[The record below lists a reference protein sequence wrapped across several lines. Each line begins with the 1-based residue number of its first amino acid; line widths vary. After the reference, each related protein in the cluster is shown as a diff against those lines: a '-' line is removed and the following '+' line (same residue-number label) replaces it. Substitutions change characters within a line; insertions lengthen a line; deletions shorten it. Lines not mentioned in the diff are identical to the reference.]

1 MARELVHRVKNSF
14 AVIQSI
20 VRQTQRSTPDPEA
33 FAEAFGG
40 RLAAMAA
47 SHDLLTD
54 RHWEGAA
61 LRELVSSQL
70 AAFAAGAER
79 RVHVQGPEVTLDT
92 SLAVPLGLALHE
104 LATNAT
110 KYGSLS
116 RPGGSVQL
124 SWTVGRVNGAEQLSL
139 TWREIGGPP
148 VTTPSRRGFR
158 DEPDRAR
165 SAGRAHRAA
174 LRARRPRVPH
184 RTVHER
190 SARRDELRRG
200 AAASQMSRLIATPP
214 RTDRRPLRRSAG
226 QSIRNQFARGRVHP
240 TSLSCRHDRAGDP
253 RSAYAGAVRAAGQI
267 FERTAWE
274 NGDGAPSAHHSG
286 RTLARDAR
294 PGRKGAV
301 VASADASPA
310 AQDHSHRD
318 PHSPLNSAETPVR
331 RTRDGA

>member
-79 RVHVQGPEVTLDT
+79 RVHVEGPEVTLDT

-116 RPGGSVQL
+116 MPGGSVEL
-124 SWTVGRVNGAEQLSL
+124 SWTVGRANGAEQL
-139 TWREIGGPP
+139 
-148 VTTPSRRGFR
+148 VA
-158 DEPDRAR
+158 D
-165 SAGRAHRAA
+165 
-174 LRARRPRVPH
+174 
-184 RTVHER
+184 
-190 SARRDELRRG
+190 
-200 AAASQMSRLIATPP
+200 
-214 RTDRRPLRRSAG
+214 
-226 QSIRNQFARGRVHP
+226 
-240 TSLSCRHDRAGDP
+240 
-253 RSAYAGAVRAAGQI
+253 
-267 FERTAWE
+267 
-274 NGDGAPSAHHSG
+274 
-286 RTLARDAR
+286 LA
-294 PGRKGAV
+294 
-301 VASADASPA
+301 
-310 AQDHSHRD
+310 
-318 PHSPLNSAETPVR
+318 
-331 RTRDGA
+331 